1 MYREIQAKTLLTT
14 IKGDDPIFGQRY
26 NLNLYRGCE
35 HQCIYCDSRSEC
47 YGIENFRDVLVKV
60 NAIELLKKELASKR
74 VVGTV
79 GFGSMSDPYTRA
91 ELKYNLTRQALEVL
105 ARMRFPA
112 HLNTKSTLIERD
124 LDLLAEVN
132 RVHCS
137 VCFSI
142 TTPDDEL
149 ARKVEPGAPVSS
161 ARFASMRHLAER
173 GIPVGVS
180 MMPIL
185 PFLEDQPANIAAIVE
200 QTAAHGGTFII
211 PWFGMSLRDRQREY
225 YYRELERLFPGLKE
239 KYERRYGER
248 YGAAASNAKAL
259 EAVFHE
265 TCQKHN
271 IATRVRRYQPAAPT
285 QPSQLSL
292 W

>member
-1 MYREIQAKTLLTT
+1 MYREIQAKTLLST
-14 IKGDDPIFGQRY
+14 IKGEDPVFGARY

-60 NAIELLKKELASKR
+60 NAIDLLQKELASKR
-74 VVGTV
+74 IKGTV
-79 GFGSMSDPYTRA
+79 SFGSMSDPYTRA
-91 ELKYNLTRQALEVL
+91 ELKYGLTHAALEVL
-105 ARMRFPA
+105 ARMGFPA

-124 LDLLAEVN
+124 IDLLAEVN

-142 TTPDDEL
+142 TTTDDDL
-149 ARKVEPGAPVSS
+149 ARKVEPGAPSS
-161 ARFASMRHLAER
+161 SERFAAMRALAQR

-185 PFLEDQPANIAAIVE
+185 PFLEDQPGNIAAIVE
-200 QTAAHGGTFII
+200 QTAAHGGTFIV
-211 PWFGMSLRDRQREY
+211 PWLGMSLRDRQREY
-225 YYRELERLFPGLKE
+225 YYEQLERLFPGLKE
-239 KYERRYGER
+239 KYVRQYGEK
-248 YGAAASNAKAL
+248 YGAATPNAAL
-259 EAVFHE
+259 LGKVFAEA
-265 TCQKHN
+265 CAKYG
-271 IATRVRRYQPAAPT
+271 IATRVKRYEPAR
-285 QPSQLSL
+285 QLTL

>member
-1 MYREIQAKTLLTT
+1 MYRETQARTLLTT
-14 IKGDDPIFGQRY
+14 IKGDDPVFGARY

-60 NAIELLKKELASKR
+60 NAIELLQKELASKR
-74 VVGTV
+74 IKGTV
-79 GFGSMSDPYTRA
+79 SFGSMSDPYTRA
-91 ELKYNLTRQALEVL
+91 ELKYGLTHAALEVL
-105 ARMRFPA
+105 ARMGFPA

-124 LDLLAEVN
+124 ADLLAEVN

-142 TTPDDEL
+142 TTTDDDL
-149 ARKVEPGAPVSS
+149 ARKVEPGAPSS
-161 ARFASMRHLAER
+161 SERFAAMRALAQR

-185 PFLEDQPANIAAIVE
+185 PFLEDQPANITAIVE
-200 QTAAHGGTFII
+200 QTVAHGGTFMI
-211 PWFGMSLRDRQREY
+211 PWLGMSLRDRQREY
-225 YYRELERLFPGLKE
+225 YYAQLERLFPGLKE
-239 KYERRYGER
+239 KYVRQYGDR
-248 YGAAASNAKAL
+248 YGAVPPNAALLGKVFAQACAKYG
-259 EAVFHE
+259 
-265 TCQKHN
+265 
-271 IATRVRRYQPAAPT
+271 IATRVKRYEPAR
-285 QPSQLSL
+285 QLTL